1 MSAALRL
8 IMLKK
13 FVTLSM
19 PHKRF
24 TLITLIQL
32 FIISFACGKDDP
44 GADLSSPEED
54 QSLKTEIAKDSASPF
69 SFSENQLKVLEGA
82 KQTLAKGYSYD
93 MSMAYYTIP
102 FPGGDIDPSIGVC
115 TDVVIRA
122 LRLAGIA
129 DLQLELNKDIKANW
143 NKYPMKRWNSK
154 KADPNIDHRR
164 VMNLKAWFERHW
176 QTKNKIDF
184 EPGDIVIWDM
194 DQDGASDHTGIV
206 SDKFEGKKL
215 KVIHN
220 HPNPGYVAEE
230 DKLHLWKITGHYRI
244 NE

>member
-1 MSAALRL
+1 MKYL
-8 IMLKK
+8 
-13 FVTLSM
+13 
-19 PHKRF
+19 KRF
-24 TLITLIQL
+24 LLFLFLICFL
-32 FIISFACGKDDP
+32 SFTCENDEVRT
-44 GADLSSPEED
+44 EEN
-54 QSLKTEIAKDSASPF
+54 SLVNTEVQKDSASPF
-69 SFSENQLKVLEGA
+69 SLSENQLKVLEGA
-82 KQTLAKGYSYD
+82 KKTLADGYEYD

-102 FPGGDIDPSIGVC
+102 FPDGDIDPSIGVC
-115 TDVVIRA
+115 TDVIVRA

-143 NKYPMKRWNSK
+143 NNYPMRRWNAK

-164 VMNLKAWFERHW
+164 VMNLKVWLENHW
-176 QTKNKIDF
+176 QVMDKKNF
-184 EPGDIVIWDM
+184 QPGDIVVWDM
-194 DQDGASDHTGIV
+194 SQNGVHDHIGIV
-206 SDKFEGKKL
+206 SDKTAGDNL